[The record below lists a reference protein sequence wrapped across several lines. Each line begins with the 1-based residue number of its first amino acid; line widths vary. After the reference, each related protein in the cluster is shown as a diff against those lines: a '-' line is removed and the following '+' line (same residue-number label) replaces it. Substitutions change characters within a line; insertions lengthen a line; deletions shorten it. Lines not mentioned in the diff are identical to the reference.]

1 MLTYLKLLIT
11 MALWGGTFVAGR
23 FLAGDVS
30 PSSAAFIRFVLAG
43 LLLSILLYRVE
54 GGFPRLN
61 RRQLG
66 FVLLLGLTGVFGY
79 NIAFFKGLET
89 VSAGRAGLIIALNPV
104 GIALMSA
111 LFGGEPLRP
120 LKSLG
125 IVISVVGAMLVIT
138 DGHPLSLIHGV
149 GKGELIIL
157 GCVLCWGL
165 YSVVGRRAMSD
176 LSPLVA
182 VTYSALAGA
191 FFLAPLAL
199 RSDFFVAI
207 LSYEAQVWGCLLYL
221 AVFGTVVAFLWYY
234 QAIREIGAVRAGV
247 FISFVPIFAMSFGF
261 LLLDEPLTVGL
272 LQGGALVIFGASV
285 TNYAGVW
292 KKTAG

>member
-23 FLAGDVS
+23 LLAGAVS
-30 PSSAAFIRFVLAG
+30 PFSASFIRFFIAG
-43 LLLSILLYRVE
+43 LLLSLLLYRVE

-120 LKSLG
+120 MKSLG
-125 IVISVVGAMLVIT
+125 IGISVVGAMLVIS
-138 DGHPLSLIHGV
+138 DGHPLSLIHGI

-165 YSVVGRRAMSD
+165 YSVVGRRAMFD

-182 VTYSALAGA
+182 VTYSALAGVI
-191 FFLAPLAL
+191 FLAPLAL
-199 RSDFFVAI
+199 RMDFFVTI
-207 LSYEAQVWGCLLYL
+207 SSYESEAWGCLLYL

-234 QAIREIGAVRAGV
+234 KAILEIGAVRAGV
-247 FISFVPIFAMSFGF
+247 FINFVPIFAMLLGV
-261 LLLDEPLTVGL
+261 LLLDEPLTAGL
-272 LQGGALVIFGASV
+272 LQGGVLVIIGASV

-292 KKTAG
+292 KRMAG